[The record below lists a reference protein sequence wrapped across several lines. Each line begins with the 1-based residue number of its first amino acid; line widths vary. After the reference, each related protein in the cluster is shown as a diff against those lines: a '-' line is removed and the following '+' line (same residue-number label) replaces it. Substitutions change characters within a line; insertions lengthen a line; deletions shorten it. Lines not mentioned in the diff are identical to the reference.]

1 MADPARVLPKLA
13 IVGSCVSRDLLT
25 HQPHAEQLFQLGE
38 YVSRAT
44 LISMA
49 SGPSPALVALL
60 AAESTKTF
68 DDRRFHHDVQKNYF
82 DRLRRSAPDVVVID
96 LIDERHASFCL
107 DDGQAIAYTALS
119 KQFLTKHG
127 WLRRGSVVTPLT
139 DAWFER
145 QAAATAVV
153 AERLRATLP
162 RARFLIH
169 EAPYATHHLAPD
181 GVRPFDDAS
190 KIARWND
197 YLDGAYAQLRAAL
210 GAERLAVDRERVR
223 GGGEHL
229 WDLAPFHYDRSY
241 YVDLAGQ
248 LERALGR
255 LPPTAPAAV

>member
-1 MADPARVLPKLA
+1 VADPARALPKLA

-25 HQPHAEQLFQLGE
+25 HQPHAEQLFQLGH

-44 LISMA
+44 MISMA
-49 SGPSPALVALL
+49 SGPSAELVALL
-60 AAESTKTF
+60 GAESTKTF

-82 DRLRRSAPDVVVID
+82 ELLRRSAPDVVVID

-107 DDGQAIAYTALS
+107 DDGPAIAYTALS
-119 KQFLTKHG
+119 KQFLHKHG
-127 WLRRGSVVTPLT
+127 WLRRGTVVTPLT
-139 DAWFER
+139 DAWVER
-145 QAAATAVV
+145 QAAATAAV
-153 AERLRATLP
+153 AARLRATLP
-162 RARFLIH
+162 HARFLIH
-169 EAPYATHHLAPD
+169 EAPYATHQRAPD
-181 GVRPFDDAS
+181 GVRPFDDQP

-197 YLDGAYAQLRAAL
+197 YLEQAYAELRSAL

-229 WDLAPFHYDRSY
+229 WDLTPFHYDRSY

-255 LPPTAPAAV
+255 LPPDSPVAV